1 MRPPAAAPAALGPV
15 GGAERS
21 YNWDMKRDTIRLT
34 RLPDRLVSDDKR
46 VIPRYL
52 DLGSQ
57 RRIRDVFFRVNKI
70 DPARARELLREIRRN
85 YAGRHRDL
93 DEAFARHYAIAAR
106 NLRKVGD
113 LATEQKLLV
122 GAYFT
127 MEYSI
132 EAAALFNPSI
142 VPHPDQTG
150 LDRGSVRVLM
160 SLRATGEGHISSI
173 VFRRAILDRRGAIT
187 FAPPPRYAYAA
198 RLERDRDLS
207 KAVFI
212 RRLRDRHLFS
222 EDAAVVTEHLGETFT
237 RTQLKAAINRAAGSP
252 RLTAGVRRLS
262 NQLMWMALAN
272 YELDYPRDCHPEEI
286 VLFPATRYEGNG
298 MEDTRLVRFTEDDG
312 TVRYYGTYTAYDGQR
327 IYPMLLET
335 DDFHTFHIATL
346 WGRYSRNKGMALF
359 PRKVDGLYV
368 MLSRHDGENN
378 YVLTSHNPYVWNTA
392 TKLQA
397 PREPWELV
405 QLGNCGSPLQTDA
418 GWLVITHGVGPMR
431 RYCLGAI
438 LLDLHDPTRLIGR
451 LRRPFL
457 VPTPRERAGYVPN
470 VVYTCGCMVHRGHL
484 TVPYAM
490 ADSRVSFVTLVV
502 RTLLKRL
509 LEAGP

>member
-150 LDRGSVRVLM
+150 LAHGSVRVLM

-173 VFRRAILDRRGAIT
+173 VFRRAILDGRGAIT

-272 YELDYPRDCHPEEI
+272 YELDYPPDCHPEEI

>member
-1 MRPPAAAPAALGPV
+1 M
-15 GGAERS
+15 
-21 YNWDMKRDTIRLT
+21 
-34 RLPDRLVSDDKR
+34 SDDKR

-52 DLGSQ
+52 DLGS
-57 RRIRDVFFRVNKI
+57 RARIRDIFRRVKRI
-70 DPARARELLREIRRN
+70 KPQRVRELLRDLRKN

-93 DEAFARHYAIAAR
+93 DEAFLRHYAIAAR
-106 NLRKVGD
+106 NVRGAGD
-113 LATEQKLLV
+113 LDDQQKLLL

-142 VPHPDQTG
+142 VPHPDQSG
-150 LDRGSVRVLM
+150 LEPGSVRVLM

-173 VFRRAILDRRGAIT
+173 VFRRAILSRSGIIT

-198 RLERDRDLS
+198 RLERDRDIHKS
-207 KAVFI
+207 VFE
-212 RRLRDRHLFS
+212 RRLRDRHLYG
-222 EDAAVVTEHLGETFT
+222 EDVAVVLNQLGDSFT
-237 RTQLKAAINRAAGSP
+237 LSQLEAALNRAAVSP
-252 RLTAGVRRLS
+252 ELTAGVRRLS
-262 NQLMWMALAN
+262 SQLIWMALAN
-272 YELDYPRDCHPEEI
+272 YELDYPQDCHPEEI
-286 VLFPATRYEGNG
+286 VLFPATRYESRG
-298 MEDTRLVRFTEDDG
+298 MEDTRLVRFVEEDG
-312 TVRYYGTYTAYDGQR
+312 AIRYYGTYTAYDGQR

-335 DDFHTFHIATL
+335 ADFHTFHIATL

-359 PRKVDGLYV
+359 PRKVDGSYM

-378 YVLTSHNPYVWNTA
+378 YVLISHNPYVWNAA
-392 TKLQA
+392 TKLQS

-405 QLGNCGSPLQTDA
+405 QLGNCGSPLETEA

-438 LLDLHDPTRLIGR
+438 LLDLHDPARVIGR

-457 VPTPRERAGYVPN
+457 VPTARERAGYVPN
-470 VVYTCGCMVHRGHL
+470 VVYTCGCMIHEGHL

-490 ADSRVSFVTLVV
+490 ADSRVSFVSLVV
-502 RTLLKRL
+502 PTLLQRL
-509 LEAGP
+509 LDAGP